1 MPVRRS
7 AVARAVSWVVLSVL
21 LAGCTV
27 GSGVALKPQSHFS
40 YPNSNV
46 TPLGRVTG
54 EASTSGLL
62 PVTYDA
68 DLEEEAIQTAL
79 KEKGGDILIDYIAT
93 TTITAFPLLIITVYT
108 TTVRVDGTAAKM
120 TIGRQQLR

>member
-1 MPVRRS
+1 MPVRLS

-68 DLEEEAIQTAL
+68 DLEEEAIQIAL
-79 KEKGGDILIDYIAT
+79 KEKGGDILIDYVAT

-120 TIGRQQLR
+120 TIGQQQLR

>member
-1 MPVRRS
+1 MHVRRS
-7 AVARAVSWVVLSVL
+7 TVARAVTWVVAIVL
-21 LAGCTV
+21 LSGCTV

-54 EASTSGLL
+54 EASTSGLV

-68 DLEEEAIQTAL
+68 DLEEEAIQIAL
-79 KEKGGDILIDYIAT
+79 KEKGGDILIDYLAT
-93 TTITAFPLLIITVYT
+93 TTITMFPLLLLNIYT

-120 TIGRQQLR
+120 TIGQQRLR